1 MYIFPDIPPFWVRR
15 ALKYSELLANNTH
28 TTNAWTQI
36 EKLTSKPDHNAT
48 IIRIGNETIYPSKL
62 GNFISSGNHSLN
74 NEIQQRLVCYYAA
87 PSTLNHPNE
96 LYPDHIDPFL
106 CTHINVGI
114 LNIAN
119 NQIVIDDTL
128 RLLFKQMTALKHLNA
143 NLKIL
148 LWIGGPAD
156 TNNFIDMIENH
167 ANRKEFIRSI
177 KIVLETYRLDGI
189 DLDWEFPSTYDR
201 QKQHFSQL
209 LHEIRREYER
219 EHRTYLLSVAVAAPE
234 GIAYFAYDIA
244 EINAYCDYVNI
255 MTYDYHFYSKSSPF
269 SGESIITNEPKLER
283 TKKKKKPLKGITL
296 CFCRFECTAI
306 QTEQ

>member
-1 MYIFPDIPPFWVRR
+1 M
-15 ALKYSELLANNTH
+15 KYSELLANNTNTI
-28 TTNAWTQI
+28 TTTSDKNNSWTQI
-36 EKLTSKPDHNAT
+36 KELPSKRNHTAAV
-48 IIRIGNETIYPSKL
+48 IRIGNETIYPSKL
-62 GNFISSGNHSLN
+62 GNFISSGSNQLTLSQDAMITSQN
-74 NEIQQRLVCYYAA
+74 SSQTDIQQRLVCYYAA
-87 PSTLNHPNE
+87 PSTLNHPQD

-114 LNIAN
+114 INIAKN
-119 NQIVIDDTL
+119 HIVIDDTL
-128 RLLFKQMTALKHLNA
+128 NLLFHQMAALKRFNS

-156 TNNFIDMIENH
+156 TSDFIDMIENH

-177 KIVLETYRLDGI
+177 KHVLETYRLDGI
-189 DLDWEFPSTYDR
+189 DLDWEFPTTYDR

-255 MTYDYHFYSKSSPF
+255 MTYDYHFYSRSSPF
-269 SGESIITNEPKLER
+269 TGEPITDCQE
-283 TKKKKKPLKGITL
+283 KKKRK
-296 CFCRFECTAI
+296 
-306 QTEQ
+306 